1 MEDIKELLATLHI
14 ELGKQLLTQIQ
25 SGQIDP
31 RILKE
36 ARDFLKDNSISYDPE
51 LKDEHMERL
60 KESVIEIEGIDFED
74 SERFKMVQ

>member
-1 MEDIKELLATLHI
+1 MEDMKELLGALHL
-14 ELGKQLLTQIQ
+14 ELGKNLLTQIKT
-25 SGQIDP
+25 GQVDP